1 MDILVANGSMFQLEY
16 AKLASDMDLVPID
29 QYPPLTVA
37 NSINRHQ
44 LRVVAIGQFSSS
56 ENLKSN
62 SFRAHL
68 WSTHRKQRPR
78 RDVTSSSS
86 FPF

>member
-44 LRVVAIGQFSSS
+44 LRVVAIDPI
-56 ENLKSN
+56 SN
-62 SFRAHL
+62 SEEKTFNL
-68 WSTHRKQRPR
+68 
-78 RDVTSSSS
+78 
-86 FPF
+86 

>member
-1 MDILVANGSMFQLEY
+1 MES

-44 LRVVAIGQFSSS
+44 LRVVAIDPISSS
-56 ENLKSN
+56 AFPLQTLKN
-62 SFRAHL
+62 
-68 WSTHRKQRPR
+68 
-78 RDVTSSSS
+78 VTILN
-86 FPF
+86 P

>member
-1 MDILVANGSMFQLEY
+1 MDILVANGPMFQLES
-16 AKLASDMDLVPID
+16 AKLASDMDLVPKD

-56 ENLKSN
+56 EMRPTGMLCFIANLN
-62 SFRAHL
+62 LHF
-68 WSTHRKQRPR
+68 
-78 RDVTSSSS
+78 
-86 FPF
+86 